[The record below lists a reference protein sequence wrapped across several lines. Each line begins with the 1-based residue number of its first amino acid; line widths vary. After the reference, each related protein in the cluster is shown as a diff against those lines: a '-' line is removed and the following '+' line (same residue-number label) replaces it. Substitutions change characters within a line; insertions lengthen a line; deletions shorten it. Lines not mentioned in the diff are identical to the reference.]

1 MAPRESEN
9 FSRVLK
15 RPQEKPK
22 TRLMQNLGRQTESIM
37 VCYGISGVGG
47 QFIGQKKLVFLIE
60 GQNSLLYETTKLKKN
75 TSLI

>member
-9 FSRVLK
+9 FSREFK

-22 TRLMQNLGRQTESIM
+22 TMLMQNLGRQTESIM

-47 QFIGQKKLVFLIE
+47 QFIWQKKLVFLIE
-60 GQNSLLYETTKLKKN
+60 GQNSLLYETTKLKK
-75 TSLI
+75 TLH